1 MKPLPIRISEAVE
14 QKKDEYIKFLQ
25 DLIRIPSPSGKE
37 ADAAAYIAE
46 KMKSYGYDRVEVDS
60 LNDVMGTINGSGDG
74 RTILLNGHI
83 DHVPVGDMDE
93 PYSGKIINGSEYGVE
108 GNVVY
113 GRAASDMKAAL
124 SAMVLA
130 GGLLKDL
137 GIPLKGDYRVA
148 AVALEELGGE
158 GTKSTIKTGFTGDLV
173 VIGEATDMNLAL
185 GHRASTKIQVVVE
198 GKSCHA
204 SAPER
209 GVNAL
214 YKATDL
220 INRIREDL
228 IPRIPVNK
236 LYGAVTLAVT
246 RISVKPDAF
255 NVIPEECTFC
265 IDCRYHN
272 DYSRKVLIEDLEEII
287 ESLSKTDHEFKAN
300 VVKDSAL
307 SSQFMG
313 YYTDPEK
320 YPIVNEAKEAIAEA
334 LETTPEHITWR
345 FATDGG
351 NYYRLGI
358 PVIGFGPS
366 EERFA
371 HTHQD
376 NVRIKDYLDTIK
388 AYALLA
394 CRICRVYE

>member
-1 MKPLPIRISEAVE
+1 MKPLPNRIDEAVE

-25 DLIRIPSPSGKE
+25 DLIGIPSPSGNE
-37 ADAAAYIAE
+37 ADAALYIAE
-46 KMKSYGYDRVEVDS
+46 KMKSYGYDSVEVDS
-60 LNDVMGTINGSGDG
+60 LSDVMGTIHGSGDG
-74 RTILLNGHI
+74 RTILFNGHL

-93 PYSGKIINGSEYGVE
+93 PYSGKIMNGSEYGVD

-130 GGLLKDL
+130 GGLLQDL
-137 GIPLKGDYRVA
+137 GINLKGDYRVA

-158 GTKSTIKTGFTGDLV
+158 GTKSTIKKGFTGDLV
-173 VIGEATDMNLAL
+173 VIGEATNMNLAL

-228 IPRIPVNK
+228 IPRLPVNEM
-236 LYGAVTLAVT
+236 YGAVTLAVT

-255 NVIPEECTFC
+255 NVIPEECTFY
-265 IDCRYHN
+265 IDCRYHP
-272 DYSRKVLIEDLEEII
+272 DYSRKALIEDLEEII
-287 ESLSKTDHEFKAN
+287 ESISETDHEFKGYI
-300 VVKDSAL
+300 VKDSAL

-313 YYTDPEK
+313 YYTDPEM
-320 YPIVNEAKEAIAEA
+320 YPIVVESKEAIAEV
-334 LETTPEHITWR
+334 LETTPEYITWR

-388 AYALLA
+388 AYVLLA
-394 CRICRVYE
+394 CRICGVYE

>member
-1 MKPLPIRISEAVE
+1 MKPLPTRISEAVE

-37 ADAAAYIAE
+37 ADAALYIAE
-46 KMKSYGYDRVEVDS
+46 KMKSYGYDSVEVDS
-60 LNDVMGTINGSGDG
+60 LSDVMGTIHGSGDG
-74 RTILLNGHI
+74 RTILFNGHL

-93 PYSGKIINGSEYGVE
+93 PYSGKIMNGSEYGVD

-130 GGLLKDL
+130 GGLLQDL
-137 GIPLKGDYRVA
+137 GIHLKGDYRVA
-148 AVALEELGGE
+148 SVALEELGGE
-158 GTKSTIKTGFTGDLV
+158 GTKSTIKKGFTGDLV
-173 VIGEATDMNLAL
+173 VIGEATNMNLAL
-185 GHRASTKIQVVVE
+185 GHRASTKIQVVIE

-228 IPRIPVNK
+228 IPRLPVNEM
-236 LYGAVTLAVT
+236 YGAVTLAVT

-255 NVIPEECTFC
+255 NVIPEECTFY
-265 IDCRYHN
+265 IDCRYHP
-272 DYSRKVLIEDLEEII
+272 DYSRKALIEDLEEIM
-287 ESLSKTDHEFKAN
+287 ESISETDPEFKGYI
-300 VVKDSAL
+300 VKDSAL

-313 YYTDPEK
+313 YYTDPEM
-320 YPIVNEAKEAIAEA
+320 YPIVNESKEAIAEA
-334 LETTPEHITWR
+334 LETTPEYITWR

-394 CRICRVYE
+394 CRICGVYE